1 MWGLGCV
8 MAELL
13 SGETLF
19 HAETHEEMFD
29 EMSEL
34 RDRMTSAAGKLDPEC
49 LADLSEIG
57 RYVLTGLLA
66 FCPEKRLTA
75 AEALEHPW
83 FKNFK
88 SPWTHDIV

>member
-1 MWGLGCV
+1 

-19 HAETHEEMFD
+19 QAESEYEMTT

-49 LADLSEIG
+49 LAKLSEDG
-57 RYVLTGLLA
+57 RDVLKGLLT

-75 AEALEHPW
+75 AEALEHRW
-83 FKNFK
+83 FNKAPLN
-88 SPWTHDIV
+88 

>member
-19 HAETHEEMFD
+19 QAESEYEMTA

-49 LADLSEIG
+49 LKDLSEN
-57 RYVLTGLLA
+57 RRDVLSGLLA

-75 AEALEHPW
+75 AEALEHRW
-83 FKNFK
+83 FNKAPLN
-88 SPWTHDIV
+88 